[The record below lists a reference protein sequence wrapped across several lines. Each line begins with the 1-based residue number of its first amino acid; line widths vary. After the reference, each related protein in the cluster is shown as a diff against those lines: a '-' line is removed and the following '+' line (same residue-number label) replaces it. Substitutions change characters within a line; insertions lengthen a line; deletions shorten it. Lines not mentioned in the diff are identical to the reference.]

1 MADPAAWW
9 REGVLY
15 QIYTRSF
22 ADSNG
27 DGIGDLRGVIAHLD
41 YLQWL
46 GIDGIWLNPITVSP
60 DKDFGYD
67 VADYRQVQPVLG
79 DLGIAD
85 ELIAEARR
93 RGIRVI
99 LDLVPNHTSDQ
110 HPWFLDARASRHARH
125 RDWYVWADPRPDG
138 GLPNNWLSA
147 FGGPAW
153 SLDDR
158 TGEYYLHQFLPQQPD
173 LNWWNPDVRDA
184 FDDILRFWFDRGVA
198 GFRIDVANAI
208 VKDRHLRDNPPVPLD
223 GPPMTFNA
231 NRPEVH
237 EVFQR
242 WRRLANGYA
251 PPRILIGETGV
262 PQVADLARYYGT
274 DDELHLA
281 FNFAFSEA
289 PFQASALRGV
299 IEATETALPT
309 SAWPVFTGSNHDI
322 SRFPTRWCD
331 GDEAKI
337 RCGLLVVLTLRG
349 TPFLYYGDEIGMR
362 DTPIALADI
371 KDWAGA
377 GNGRSRDPER
387 TPMPWTSE
395 PGAGFTSATARTW
408 QPLGDVKAVNVA
420 GQRRDPGSVLS
431 FVRDLIAFRRTS
443 PDLRSGAYASL
454 PELSGVWAWR
464 RGAGT
469 TIALNLSDAEARVD
483 GVDGVVRIA
492 TDRPRESE
500 TVRGT
505 LTLGPW
511 QGAVI
516 VS

>member
-1 MADPAAWW
+1 MADSAAWW
-9 REGVLY
+9 REGVLF
-15 QIYTRSF
+15 QIYPRSF

-67 VADYRQVQPVLG
+67 VADYCQVQPAFG
-79 DLGIAD
+79 DLGTVD
-85 ELIAEARR
+85 ELIAEASR

-110 HPWFLDARASRHARH
+110 HPWFLDSRRSRDARR
-125 RDWYVWADPRPDG
+125 RDWYVWAGPRPHG

-153 SLDDR
+153 SLDDK
-158 TGEYYLHQFLPQQPD
+158 TGQYYLHQFLPEQPD

-208 VKDRHLRDNPPVPLD
+208 VKDRQLRDNPPVPVQ
-223 GPPMTFNA
+223 GPPTTFNA
-231 NRPEVH
+231 NQPEVH

-242 WRRLANGYA
+242 WRRVANGYS

-262 PQVADLARYYGT
+262 PQVADLARYYGA
-274 DDELHLA
+274 DDQLHLA

-289 PFQASALRGV
+289 PFRANALRGV
-299 IEATETALPT
+299 IEATEKALPT
-309 SAWPVFTGSNHDI
+309 SAWPVYTASNHDM
-322 SRFPTRWCD
+322 SRFPTRWGD
-331 GDEAKI
+331 GDEAKA
-337 RCGLLVVLTLRG
+337 RCALLVLLTLRG

-362 DTPIALADI
+362 DTPIARADI

-387 TPMPWTSE
+387 TPMPWTSG
-395 PGAGFTSATARTW
+395 PGAGFTTATGRTW
-408 QPLGDVKAVNVA
+408 QPLGDVKSVNVA
-420 GQRRDPGSVLS
+420 DQRRDPGSVLS
-431 FVRDLIAFRRTS
+431 LVRDLIVFRRTS

-454 PELSGVWAWR
+454 PAPSGVWAWH
-464 RGAGT
+464 RGGST
-469 TIALNLSDAEARVD
+469 TVALNLSDAEARVD

-492 TDRPRESE
+492 TDRQRERE

-505 LTLGPW
+505 LTLRPW
-511 QGAVI
+511 QGVVI
-516 VS
+516 A

>member
-15 QIYTRSF
+15 QIYPRSF

-27 DGIGDLRGVIAHLD
+27 DGIGDLRGVIAHLE

-67 VADYRQVQPVLG
+67 VADYRQVQPALG
-79 DLGIAD
+79 DLGTAD
-85 ELIAEARR
+85 QLIAEAGR

-125 RDWYVWADPRPDG
+125 REWYVWADPKPDG

-158 TGEYYLHQFLPQQPD
+158 TGQYYLHQFLPEQPD
-173 LNWWNPDVRDA
+173 LNWWNPHVRDA

-208 VKDRHLRDNPPVPLD
+208 VKDRLLRDNPPAPAQ
-223 GPPMTFNA
+223 GPRLTYNA

-237 EVFQR
+237 EIFQR
-242 WRRLANGYA
+242 WRALANGYS
-251 PPRILIGETGV
+251 PPRFLIGETGV
-262 PQVADLARYYGT
+262 PQVADLVRYYGV

-289 PFQASALRGV
+289 PFQASALRAV
-299 IEATETALPT
+299 VETTEKVLPR
-309 SAWPVFTGSNHDI
+309 SAWPVYTASNHDM
-322 SRFPTRWCD
+322 SRFATRWCG

-337 RCGLLVVLTLRG
+337 RCALLILLTLRG

-362 DTPIALADI
+362 DTSIARADI
-371 KDWAGA
+371 KDGA
-377 GNGRSRDPER
+377 GMGIGRSRDPAR

-395 PGAGFTSATARTW
+395 AGAGFTTPTASPW
-408 QPLGDVKAVNVA
+408 LPFGDVKAANVA
-420 GQRRDPGSVLS
+420 DQRRDKGSILS

-443 PDLRSGAYASL
+443 PDLRGGAYTSL
-454 PELSGVWAWR
+454 PGPSGVWAWR
-464 RGAGT
+464 RGGGT
-469 TIALNLSDAEARVD
+469 TIALNLSDTDVRVD
-483 GVDGVVRIA
+483 GVDGIVRIA
-492 TDRPRESE
+492 TDRQRETE

-505 LTLGPW
+505 VTLDPW
-511 QGAVI
+511 QGVVI
-516 VS
+516 A

>member
-15 QIYTRSF
+15 QIYPRSF

-67 VADYRQVQPVLG
+67 VADYCRVQPVLG
-79 DLGIAD
+79 DLGTAD
-85 ELIAEARR
+85 ELIAEAGR

-110 HPWFLDARASRHARH
+110 HPWFLDARTSRRARH
-125 RDWYVWADPRPDG
+125 RDRYVWADPMPDG
-138 GLPNNWLSA
+138 GLPNNWVSA

-153 SLDDR
+153 SLDGM
-158 TGEYYLHQFLPQQPD
+158 TGQYYLHQFLPEQPD

-208 VKDRHLRDNPPVPLD
+208 VKDRQLRDNPPVSGQ
-223 GPPMTFNA
+223 GPPITYNA
-231 NRPEVH
+231 NQPEVH

-242 WRRLANGYA
+242 WRRLANGYS
-251 PPRILIGETGV
+251 PPPILIGETGV
-262 PQVADLARYYGT
+262 PQVADLAAYYGAN
-274 DDELHLA
+274 DQLHLA
-281 FNFAFSEA
+281 FNFAFAEA
-289 PFQASALRGV
+289 PFQAQALRGV
-299 IEATETALPT
+299 IEATEKALPT
-309 SAWPVFTGSNHDI
+309 TAWPVYTASNHDM

-331 GDEAKI
+331 GDEAKA
-337 RCGLLVVLTLRG
+337 RCALLGLLTLRG

-371 KDWAGA
+371 QDRAGA

-387 TPMPWTSE
+387 TPTPWTSG
-395 PGAGFTSATARTW
+395 PGAGFTTATARPW

-420 GQRRDPGSVLS
+420 DQRRDPGSVLS

-454 PELSGVWAWR
+454 PGPSGVWAWH
-464 RGAGT
+464 RGRGT
-469 TIALNLSDAEARVD
+469 TIALNLSDAEVRVD
-483 GVDGVVRIA
+483 GVNGVVRIT
-492 TDRPRESE
+492 TDRQREGE
-500 TVRGT
+500 AARGS
-505 LTLGPW
+505 LTLNPW
-511 QGAVI
+511 HGVI
-516 VS
+516 VC